1 MKLTNRAEVCV
12 GLGYGGVFV
21 SPIIIW
27 FEGGAIVFVF
37 VLVTDV
43 CVESM
48 ACLQSM
54 GCRWIGPCRIVGCLR
69 T

>member
-1 MKLTNRAEVCV
+1 MCGFELRRC
-12 GLGYGGVFV
+12 FV

>member
-1 MKLTNRAEVCV
+1 VCV
-12 GLGYGGVFV
+12 GSGCGGVFV

-27 FEGGAIVFVF
+27 FEGGAIVFVL

-54 GCRWIGPCRIVGCLR
+54 GCEWIGPCRIVGCLR

>member
-1 MKLTNRAEVCV
+1 VCGF
-12 GLGYGGVFV
+12 GLRRCFV

-27 FEGGAIVFVF
+27 FESGAIVFVF
-37 VLVTDV
+37 ILGTDV
-43 CVESM
+43 CDESM

-54 GCRWIGPCRIVGCLR
+54 GCKWIGLCRIVGCLR